1 MMYSNQP
8 LKMPRLSHNKGK
20 IRNKR
25 LQRRQRLHQLVT
37 AESPAI
43 HEAFDAQEIHE
54 DEENMLIE
62 DEENMLTPE
71 QLAAI
76 IIVFDAREPIKNP
89 ENSVT
94 VQDLVRFG
102 PEAHTFFV

>member
-1 MMYSNQP
+1 MYQH

-25 LQRRQRLHQLVT
+25 LQRLQRLHQLVT
-37 AESPAI
+37 AEARANDQ
-43 HEAFDAQEIHE
+43 AFDAQEPPE
-54 DEENMLIE
+54 DEENVLIE

-76 IIVFDAREPIKNP
+76 IIAFDAQEPIKNP

-102 PEAHTFFV
+102 PETHKFFV

>member
-1 MMYSNQP
+1 MMYSNQL

-25 LQRRQRLHQLVT
+25 HQRLHQLVT
-37 AESPAI
+37 AEAPAI
-43 HEAFDAQEIHE
+43 HEAFDAQEP
-54 DEENMLIE
+54 LE

-76 IIVFDAREPIKNP
+76 IIAFDAQKPLDNP
-89 ENSVT
+89 ENRVT
-94 VQDLVRFG
+94 VLDLVRFG
-102 PEAHTFFV
+102 PETHKFFV

>member
-1 MMYSNQP
+1 MYSNQP

-25 LQRRQRLHQLVT
+25 RQRLHQLVT
-37 AESPAI
+37 AEAPAI
-43 HEAFDAQEIHE
+43 HEVFDAQEPPE

-76 IIVFDAREPIKNP
+76 IIAFDAQEPLKDQ
-89 ENSVT
+89 ENRVT
-94 VQDLVRFG
+94 VQDLERFG
-102 PEAHTFFV
+102 PETHKFFV